1 MIKNLVSVVIPCY
14 NNADSI
20 VETLQSVR
28 HQTYNNIEI
37 IVVNDGSTD
46 ASEMMIDTFKND
58 NLSLD
63 LHYFKQTNSGPSIT
77 RNNGAAAAK
86 GEFIMFLDA
95 DDLLHET
102 YIEKAI
108 NVLINQPAINIVYS
122 NTEFF
127 GAETGLWNLKNFEI
141 SDFLKYNSIPIFALI
156 RKEVFQNV
164 GGFDTNL
171 TFTEDWELWIRI
183 VKQYGGVFKINETL
197 FYYRKRENKS
207 SLSDNMNV
215 NDNSDLSRLYIY
227 NKHYDFY
234 KENGLDLTSLV
245 NTTYQ
250 LQHLKVKYSNIWYK
264 KIFKILKK

>member
-20 VETLQSVR
+20 LETLHSVR
-28 HQTYNNIEI
+28 NQTYNNIEI

-63 LHYFKQTNSGPSIT
+63 LHYFKQTNYGPSIT

-86 GEFIMFLDA
+86 GEFIIFLDA

-122 NTEFF
+122 NT
-127 GAETGLWNLKNFEI
+127 W
-141 SDFLKYNSIPIFALI
+141 
-156 RKEVFQNV
+156 
-164 GGFDTNL
+164 
-171 TFTEDWELWIRI
+171 
-183 VKQYGGVFKINETL
+183 
-197 FYYRKRENKS
+197 
-207 SLSDNMNV
+207 
-215 NDNSDLSRLYIY
+215 DLL
-227 NKHYDFY
+227 
-234 KENGLDLTSLV
+234 
-245 NTTYQ
+245 
-250 LQHLKVKYSNIWYK
+250 
-264 KIFKILKK
+264 